1 MDADSQVNI
10 LLVDDHPENL
20 IALEAILAGM
30 GQNLVKA
37 HSGEEAFRCLLKQD
51 FAVILLDVQMPG
63 MDGFETASLIRQRGR
78 SQHTPI
84 IFMTAFGTDDRWQ
97 MKGYAL
103 GAVDYLL
110 KPIDP
115 VILVSKVTVFVEL
128 FKKTQE
134 VERQAAELSAQK
146 IEIIREQLARQQAEA
161 SNRLKDEFLAIVSHE
176 LRTPLNSI
184 LGWAKL
190 LETKTF
196 DPETT
201 QRALEVISRNAQSQ
215 AQLIEDI
222 LDVARLMR
230 GKLTLSRKPLDLN
243 ILVSAELESMRVLA
257 EAKEIHLTKQL
268 LSQPC
273 KVFGDIER
281 LQQIARNLLSNAIKF
296 TPEGGCVEIALSM
309 LPNQSGPGKPS
320 LLVPSPGQEAIAA
333 VARIT
338 VTDTGVGIRPE
349 FLPYIF
355 EYFRQADSS
364 STRTHGGLGLGLAIV
379 RQLVDL
385 HGGRIEATSGG
396 EGKGSTFTV
405 YLPVAASIQDIPL
418 PDLAMQDPGLVAQQ
432 ESGAIAPNLPS
443 LEHITVLLVDDD
455 AENRN
460 ALTQALEQA
469 GSQVTAVTSL
479 QEVMDYL
486 QDHYP
491 DVLISDIA
499 MPDEDGYSLIHR
511 IRQWEKT
518 QDHNL
523 PAIALSAHTQKD
535 DQIQAIAAGFNH
547 ILPKPVDPQAVIE
560 AIAQLT
566 PKSLPQ
572 RS

>member
-1 MDADSQVNI
+1 MVSDSKVNI
-10 LLVDDHPENL
+10 LLVDDHSENL
-20 IALEAILAGM
+20 IALEAILSGM

-63 MDGFETASLIRQRGR
+63 MDGFETASLIRQRER

-84 IFMTAFGTDDRWQ
+84 IFITAFNTNDMWQ

-161 SNRLKDEFLAIVSHE
+161 ANRLKDEFLAIVSHE

-190 LETKTF
+190 LETKQF

-215 AQLIEDI
+215 AQLVEDI

-230 GKLTLSRKPLDLN
+230 GKLTLARKPLDLN
-243 ILVSAELESMRVLA
+243 VLISAEIESMRVLA
-257 EAKEIHLTKQL
+257 ETKGVHLQKQFP
-268 LSQPC
+268 STPC
-273 KVFGDIER
+273 KVSGDIER
-281 LQQIARNLLSNAIKF
+281 LQQIVRNLVSNAIKF
-296 TPEGGCVEIALSM
+296 TPEGGHIDVTLSI
-309 LPNQSGPGKPS
+309 LPNQGSANAPI
-320 LLVPSPGQEAIAA
+320 LLATQPGQEAIAA
-333 VARIT
+333 VAQIT
-338 VTDTGVGIRPE
+338 VKDTGVGIQPE

-379 RQLVDL
+379 RQLVNL
-385 HGGRIEATSGG
+385 HNGRIEVASGG
-396 EGKGSTFTV
+396 TNKGATFTV
-405 YLPVAASIQDIPL
+405 YLPMAAVQDL
-418 PDLAMQDPGLVAQQ
+418 TPDTPAPAYHYDPVEVSTLDHISVLV
-432 ESGAIAPNLPS
+432 
-443 LEHITVLLVDDD
+443 VDDNYD
-455 AENRN
+455 NCAFLR
-460 ALTQALEQA
+460 TVLEQA
-469 GSQVTAVTSL
+469 KARVTAVASA
-479 QEVMDYL
+479 QDAIAYL
-486 QDHYP
+486 HDHRP
-491 DVLISDIA
+491 DILVSDIA
-499 MPDEDGYSLIHR
+499 MPDEDGLSLIRR
-511 IRQWEKT
+511 IRQWE
-518 QDHNL
+518 QGQGYNI
-523 PAIALSAHTQKD
+523 PAIALSAYTKQE
-535 DQIQAIAAGFNH
+535 DQREALAAGFQQF
-547 ILPKPVDPQAVIE
+547 LPKPIEPAALVQAIG
-560 AIAQLT
+560 QLAAL
-566 PKSLPQ
+566 KSLPQ
-572 RS
+572 R

>member
-1 MDADSQVNI
+1 MVSDSKVNI
-10 LLVDDHPENL
+10 LLVDDHNENL
-20 IALEAILAGM
+20 IALEAILSGM

-63 MDGFETASLIRQRGR
+63 MDGFETASLIRQRER

-84 IFMTAFGTDDRWQ
+84 IFITAFNTNDMWQ
-97 MKGYAL
+97 MKGYSL

-161 SNRLKDEFLAIVSHE
+161 ANRLKDEFLAIVSHE

-190 LETKTF
+190 LETKQF

-215 AQLIEDI
+215 AQLVEDI

-230 GKLTLSRKPLDLN
+230 GKLCLSRKPLDLN
-243 ILVSAELESMRVLA
+243 ILVSAEIESMRVLA
-257 EAKEIHLTKQL
+257 EAKGVQIKKQFP
-268 LSQPC
+268 SSPC
-273 KVFGDIER
+273 KVSGDIER
-281 LQQIARNLLSNAIKF
+281 LQQIVRNLVSNAIKF
-296 TPEGGCVEIALSM
+296 TPEGGIIEVVLSV
-309 LPNQSGPGKPS
+309 LPNQAGSNTPLLLGPQPD
-320 LLVPSPGQEAIAA
+320 QEAISA
-333 VARIT
+333 VAQIT
-338 VTDTGVGIRPE
+338 VKDNGVGIQPE

-364 STRTHGGLGLGLAIV
+364 STRSHGGLGLGLAIV

-385 HGGRIEATSGG
+385 HNGRIEVASGG
-396 EGKGSTFTV
+396 SGKGSTFTV
-405 YLPVAASIQDIPL
+405 YLPMAASVQDVT
-418 PDLAMQDPGLVAQQ
+418 PDSPVPTYHYNSVDVPTLERVSVLV
-432 ESGAIAPNLPS
+432 
-443 LEHITVLLVDDD
+443 VDDNGD
-455 AENRN
+455 NR
-460 ALTQALEQA
+460 AFLIAVLEQA
-469 GSQVTAVTSL
+469 KAQVTAVASA
-479 QEVMDYL
+479 QDAIDYL
-486 QDHYP
+486 QDHRP
-491 DVLISDIA
+491 DILLSDIA
-499 MPDEDGYSLIHR
+499 MPEEDGLSLIQR
-511 IRQWEKT
+511 IRQWE
-518 QDHNL
+518 QGQGYNI
-523 PAIALSAHTQKD
+523 PAIALSAYTKQE
-535 DQIQAIAAGFNH
+535 DQREAIAAGFH
-547 ILPKPVDPQAVIE
+547 HFLPKPVEPKDLIQAIG
-560 AIAQLT
+560 QLT
-566 PKSLPQ
+566 TLKTLPQ
-572 RS
+572 R